1 MCICWNKESH
11 FIFRVVFF
19 VVFVLLLSFSF
30 SSFLGFVFS
39 FSFSS
44 FLGFSFSSLGF
55 ALNIMSIF
63 FFFCGTDS
71 TPYASHA
78 SSFPTINPL
87 NVAISFAQPCSGPYS
102 SSFRCGV
109 SRISGMPRSASQ
121 FMI

>member
-1 MCICWNKESH
+1 MCVCWNKESY
-11 FIFRVVFF
+11 FVFRVVFF
-19 VVFVLLLSFSF
+19 AVFVLLFSFSF

-39 FSFSS
+39 S
-44 FLGFSFSSLGF
+44 FLGFSFSSFGF

>member
-1 MCICWNKESH
+1 MCVCWNKESH
-11 FIFRVVFF
+11 FVFRVVFF
-19 VVFVLLLSFSF
+19 AVFFLLLSFSF
-30 SSFLGFVFS
+30 SSFLSFVLS
-39 FSFSS
+39 SFSS
-44 FLGFSFSSLGF
+44 FLGFSFSFLDF

>member
-30 SSFLGFVFS
+30 SSF
-39 FSFSS
+39 SFSS
-44 FLGFSFSSLGF
+44 FLGFAFSSLGF

-71 TPYASHA
+71 TPYASHD

>member
-11 FIFRVVFF
+11 FVFRVVFF
-19 VVFVLLLSFSF
+19 AVFVLLFSFSF

-39 FSFSS
+39 SLDFA
-44 FLGFSFSSLGF
+44 LSFSSLGF

-71 TPYASHA
+71 TPYASHD